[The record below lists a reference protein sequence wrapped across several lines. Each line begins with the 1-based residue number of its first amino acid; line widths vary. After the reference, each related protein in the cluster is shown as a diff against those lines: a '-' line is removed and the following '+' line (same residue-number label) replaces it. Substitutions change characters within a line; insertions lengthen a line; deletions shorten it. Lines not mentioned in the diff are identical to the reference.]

1 MVVSNTLNKLLGG
14 MWLAS
19 MLALAGC
26 AQIQPVEESVQQTT
40 AAKQEPKSDKV
51 VAEMKAAEAK
61 QSEHDFANMNPVS
74 IDFEKLS
81 VKLDDPD
88 KEVLAKI
95 KTRALKAKQLTITGY
110 CDKKQVGN
118 SKAAAIARA
127 TAVKQELVRLGVKP
141 KAVRIKHVT
150 DVANK
155 HAVEIEL

>member
-14 MWLAS
+14 LLFAT

-26 AQIQPVEESVQQTT
+26 AQNQPVEEPAPHATGI
-40 AAKQEPKSDKV
+40 KQELKSDKA
-51 VAEMKAAEAK
+51 VAEMKAAEEV
-61 QSEHDFANMNPVS
+61 QSVRDYASMNPVS

-110 CDKKQVGN
+110 CDKRQVGN